1 MALVKFIKFCNLFV
15 KINLFWAFSYNITI
29 IPIMAGVFYH
39 WDVFVSPVWSSISM
53 SCSSLLVVGFSHL
66 LSFFHY
72 DDSLVEEKATKNVNE
87 VKDGKQN
94 GK

>member
-1 MALVKFIKFCNLFV
+1 M
-15 KINLFWAFSYNITI
+15 I

-72 DDSLVEEKATKNVNE
+72 DDSLVEENTAKKLTDVKNNPNQ
-87 VKDGKQN
+87 KDSSRMLRD
-94 GK
+94 